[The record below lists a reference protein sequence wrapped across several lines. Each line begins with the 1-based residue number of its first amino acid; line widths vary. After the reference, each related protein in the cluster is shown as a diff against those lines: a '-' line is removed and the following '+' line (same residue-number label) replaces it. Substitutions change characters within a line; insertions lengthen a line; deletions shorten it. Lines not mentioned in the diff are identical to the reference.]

1 MGLIESVF
9 QVRVLES
16 DEAARSLIEGK
27 MKDKTTAKVETLE
40 QYLARGGRIQ
50 KPDAK
55 TENAKKEKSRYSF
68 VKANWGGK

>member
-1 MGLIESVF
+1 
-9 QVRVLES
+9 
-16 DEAARSLIEGK
+16 
-27 MKDKTTAKVETLE
+27 MKKETTAKVETLE

-68 VKANWGGK
+68 VRSARK